1 MNVIE
6 QCLSSGQSAL
16 SEHQAK
22 LFLSGFGINVCRET
36 LVTDV
41 ESAVAA
47 AASIGFPVVLK
58 VSGATLA
65 HKTEVGGVALNL
77 RSEHEVRD
85 EARRLLKIPGCEGL
99 LVEEMV
105 QGDREL
111 VCGLVRDRQLGPC
124 VMFGLGGIF
133 TELLNDAVFRV
144 APLTAADAAEM
155 MNEIRSAKVLGAFRG
170 QAPVDRET
178 LAAILVGLGDIGLRH
193 QGVEAI
199 DINPVKIRHDGV
211 AVVVDALVTL
221 QKQVVS

>member
-6 QCLSSGQSAL
+6 QCLSNGQSAL

-36 LVTDV
+36 LAADV
-41 ESAVAA
+41 NSAVAA

-58 VSGATLA
+58 VSGAALA

-77 RSEHEVRD
+77 RSEQEVRD

-105 QGDREL
+105 KGDREL

-133 TELLNDAVFRV
+133 TELLDDAVFRV

-155 MNEIRSAKVLGAFRG
+155 MTEIRSAKVLGAFRG

-193 QGVEAI
+193 QAVEAI
-199 DINPVKIRHDGV
+199 DINPVKVRNDGTLI
-211 AVVVDALVTL
+211 VVDALITL
-221 QKQVVS
+221 QKQVV